1 MFTCQANSSCPSQAV
16 LNRYSEE
23 DIFKVSMI
31 DRQHPVSR
39 SMDFCILKYIIY
51 KTDGAPVH
59 IHVSLWRYSSCKLY
73 MKLNHTRVTHK
84 GQLFTMFTCQANSSC
99 PSQAVLNRYSEEDIF
114 KVSMIDRQQYSSC
127 KLYMKLNHTR
137 VTHKGQLFTMF
148 TCQANSS
155 CPSQAVLNRYS
166 EEDIFKVSMIDHQ
179 HPVSRSMDFCISKY
193 IIYRTDGAQVH
204 IHVSL
209 WRHSSCKFYMTLNH
223 TRVTHKGQLFTMF
236 PCQANSSCP
245 SQAVLNRY
253 SEEDIFKVSMIDH
266 QHPVSRSM
274 DFCFLKYIIY
284 RTDGAQVHIHVSLW
298 RHSSCK
304 FYMTLNHTRVTHK
317 GQLFTMFPCQANS
330 SCPSQAVLNRYS
342 EEDIF
347 KVLMIDHQ
355 HPVSRSMDF
364 CISKYIIHRT
374 YGAQV
379 HIHVSLSRQL
389 FPMIPCQS
397 NSSCLSKA
405 VLNHYSEE
413 DIFKVSMID
422 HQHPVSRSMDF
433 CILKYIIYRTD
444 GAQVH
449 IHVSLWI
456 NSSCKLYSRD
466 NHTSE
471 LAEPLLCD
479 MGNSV
484 ELIDTRNNVILTHSR
499 RKLETSTGQL
509 IVFLPLFGLVRVGL
523 NNTFTAPCL
532 SITLHNVSLFSKD
545 ASYYFQ
551 KNFSAVCK
559 KIRVH
564 LTMAYQSALAS
575 RREPQINPSSIILTG
590 QLEQNGLIM
599 VLHIAQRIGN
609 NRIFNISRTTEN
621 VYYLRCRNIQ
631 YGCHATARVY
641 VNDPDVL
648 IEVVPHDPSCIP
660 STDAIEI
667 ARFREALRTAAIRDH
682 GEPREIYDAYAL
694 LYPEAAALLP
704 FHAAR
709 ASIRRWRLLSFP
721 GSPNSIISMIH
732 QLQDPANDR
741 LFNHRTGFL
750 TRHVMRD
757 EDGYSHFVFYD
768 LDVLNRVRMTVQTL
782 LIDMTYKTCPLLPD
796 ANLQLGT
803 VMAAYHNH
811 SIPIIW
817 FLLSRKTRNAYF
829 KMSTVVRQLLVN
841 SHIRAI
847 VTDFELPLK
856 TALREVFPEAYHVGC
871 FFHFIRC
878 LNGKL
883 FRLGL
888 RDYVVNNREA
898 NVFVR
903 KCAALAFMPSDV
915 ILASFDLL
923 LAETP
928 ARILASLQEFIDYF
942 RSFWIRRVRPSNF
955 SVWGVQARTNN
966 AIESYHSVLLHRLG
980 EHPVFWRWLCKIKQ
994 LVERQWSDFAS
1005 MERGLSVARQP
1016 QNSTIFRN
1024 MVLQRAW
1031 RRYHLN
1037 DISSMELLTIG
1048 SNIIGEYFNSR
1059 FTNMR
1064 PFDVEEVMRL
1074 EERFDAALPQND
1086 GYDPEFEHDIVGEFR
1101 PNERFRLNLRNVP
1114 AARPILMGE
1123 QNQGNGRR
1131 RRRRRRPNQGRAHQG
1146 PYQRRAAAPDDRDTA
1161 AIAVRSPRD
1170 ERYHVAAVRIGHD
1183 MAVDVPRAQPPQ
1195 LPDAALG
1202 EAAAI
1207 AVGIPRAPSPQ
1218 YDAAAPND
1226 DDAMAG
1232 ALPRA
1237 PSPQYE
1243 AAAPNDDDAMAGALP
1258 RTQSPQLPD
1267 AALDGAA
1274 MLAVGS
1280 PISPIPW
1287 YEAAAPGEAA
1297 SNFLG
1302 LPRSQS
1308 SRRLYNRE
1316 ELVDSDSDSDIDMTA
1331 AYHVNSTTNRASQPF
1346 HGRET
1351 AVAGPS
1357 RRFAPLPPASFA
1369 SRSNRAAP
1377 SISSSTNFRL
1387 PSTQSSPPINARE
1400 ATQPRRF
1407 ASLPHVNFESGSS
1420 EAASAPVAD
1429 RTGNVSMPS
1438 QSCRGLV
1445 PAVIEP
1451 LPNPNRNRREPEN
1464 QQHHDNRDTCV
1475 VCMSEPK
1482 THFFEPCFHYICCET
1497 CCARIMS
1504 ETQLCP
1510 KCRCLAT
1517 KFSRI
1522 YE

>member
-1 MFTCQANSSCPSQAV
+1 
-16 LNRYSEE
+16 
-23 DIFKVSMI
+23 
-31 DRQHPVSR
+31 
-39 SMDFCILKYIIY
+39 
-51 KTDGAPVH
+51 
-59 IHVSLWRYSSCKLY
+59 
-73 MKLNHTRVTHK
+73 
-84 GQLFTMFTCQANSSC
+84 
-99 PSQAVLNRYSEEDIF
+99 
-114 KVSMIDRQQYSSC
+114 
-127 KLYMKLNHTR
+127 MKLNHTR

-422 HQHPVSRSMDF
+422 HQH
-433 CILKYIIYRTD
+433 
-444 GAQVH
+444 
-449 IHVSLWI
+449 
-456 NSSCKLYSRD
+456 
-466 NHTSE
+466 
-471 LAEPLLCD
+471 
-479 MGNSV
+479 
-484 ELIDTRNNVILTHSR
+484 
-499 RKLETSTGQL
+499 
-509 IVFLPLFGLVRVGL
+509 
-523 NNTFTAPCL
+523 
-532 SITLHNVSLFSKD
+532 
-545 ASYYFQ
+545 
-551 KNFSAVCK
+551 
-559 KIRVH
+559 
-564 LTMAYQSALAS
+564 
-575 RREPQINPSSIILTG
+575 
-590 QLEQNGLIM
+590 
-599 VLHIAQRIGN
+599 
-609 NRIFNISRTTEN
+609 
-621 VYYLRCRNIQ
+621 YLRCRNIQ

-1369 SRSNRAAP
+1369 SRSNRGKVYLEHLIVAISQSLSLSWSRTYYSVTAAP

-1464 QQHHDNRDTCV
+1464 QQHHDNRGNWKLLVT
-1475 VCMSEPK
+1475 
-1482 THFFEPCFHYICCET
+1482 
-1497 CCARIMS
+1497 IMFLPFINLLLNFMYS
-1504 ETQLCP
+1504 LGFGFD
-1510 KCRCLAT
+1510 CL
-1517 KFSRI
+1517 KN
-1522 YE
+1522 